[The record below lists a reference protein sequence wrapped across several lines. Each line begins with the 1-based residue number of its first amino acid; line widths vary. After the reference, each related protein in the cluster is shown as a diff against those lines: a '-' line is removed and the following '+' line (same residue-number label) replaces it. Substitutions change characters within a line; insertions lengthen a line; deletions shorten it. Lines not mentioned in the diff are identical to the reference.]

1 MADSTFKQFLALTR
15 KNGLSKA
22 NRFKV
27 VITPP
32 ATVNSKID
40 LRSVSLLAES
50 SSLPGKT
57 LNVQELKIYGPAHQ
71 RVSGVSYGNRTKVTF
86 LLDRNLQVKQLFD
99 EWLDQTVSP
108 SSYNVA
114 YANNYISQEISFYQT
129 DTREADVYTTTLVDA
144 FPCDISEVEQSSSSD
159 GFQRIVVTFA
169 YRSWKYAA
177 ANQAPSKPVGL
188 FAPLE
193 EVYDSITGAVT
204 GVVGAILPS
213 SFNIS
218 GL

>member
-57 LNVQELKIYGPAHQ
+57 LNVQEF
-71 RVSGVSYGNRTKVTF
+71 R
-86 LLDRNLQVKQLFD
+86 
-99 EWLDQTVSP
+99 
-108 SSYNVA
+108 
-114 YANNYISQEISFYQT
+114 
-129 DTREADVYTTTLVDA
+129 
-144 FPCDISEVEQSSSSD
+144 
-159 GFQRIVVTFA
+159 
-169 YRSWKYAA
+169 
-177 ANQAPSKPVGL
+177 
-188 FAPLE
+188 
-193 EVYDSITGAVT
+193 
-204 GVVGAILPS
+204 
-213 SFNIS
+213 
-218 GL
+218 